1 MEVCVLFIFPV
12 FMCVF
17 FCCGKGSPGGRV
29 EADDLFVFGQ
39 HINQSRNRRWGKEGE
54 GGEWLAGEGGGV
66 GDIGGTSG
74 VHVGKYQGVGE
85 GSPYAILRYICHRG
99 AYGVRQMGSG
109 ILDNGS
115 RLMGGGRS

>member
-1 MEVCVLFIFPV
+1 
-12 FMCVF
+12 
-17 FCCGKGSPGGRV
+17 
-29 EADDLFVFGQ
+29 
-39 HINQSRNRRWGKEGE
+39 
-54 GGEWLAGEGGGV
+54 
-66 GDIGGTSG
+66 
-74 VHVGKYQGVGE
+74 VGKCQGVGE